1 MKAIRTNAISYLM
14 KILDVVRRIQKWKI
28 TKQLVGVNVRK
39 KEYCIIFVIG
49 EKDERHVIITARDAP
64 EAVETFRQ
72 FERILFALCGYPNP
86 TDVMVVRV
94 FENEV

>member
-1 MKAIRTNAISYLM
+1 MEDNKTTCGCKRE
-14 KILDVVRRIQKWKI
+14 
-28 TKQLVGVNVRK
+28 K

-49 EKDERHVIITARDAP
+49 EKDERHVIITARDAQ

-72 FERILFALCGYPNP
+72 FGRVLFALYSNPNP
-86 TDVMVVRV
+86 ADVMIVRV